1 MTPTPADDPAG
12 PGAIYRL
19 EVELAWAE
27 PRIWRLLDVP
37 GAASLDLLHRVLQ
50 AAFGWQDC
58 HLHAFSTDVGQFGR
72 PDWGQFDVADST
84 LVRVD
89 EATSLGEMFRYLY
102 DFNADWVH
110 FLRVTEIADPSPG
123 VRYPRCVAGE
133 RAGPIEDVGGLVAYE
148 RLIAALGD
156 KAHPE
161 HETYLAALDDGET
174 FDPERFC
181 LEDVNRRLALLRP

>member
-1 MTPTPADDPAG
+1 MTATPAGGAAG

-27 PRIWRLLDVP
+27 PRIWRVLEVP

-50 AAFGWQDC
+50 VAFGWQDC
-58 HLHAFSTDVGQFGR
+58 HLHAFSTDLGEFGR

-89 EATSLGEMFRYLY
+89 EAAPVGGLFCYLY

-110 FLRVTEIADPSPG
+110 FLRVTEIIEPVPG
-123 VRYPRCVAGE
+123 VRYPRCAAGE
-133 RAGPIEDVGGLVAYE
+133 RAGPVEDVGGLAAYE

-156 KAHPE
+156 KEHPD
-161 HETYLAALDDGET
+161 HEAYVAALGDGET

-181 LEDVNRRLALLRP
+181 LDDVNRRLALLR